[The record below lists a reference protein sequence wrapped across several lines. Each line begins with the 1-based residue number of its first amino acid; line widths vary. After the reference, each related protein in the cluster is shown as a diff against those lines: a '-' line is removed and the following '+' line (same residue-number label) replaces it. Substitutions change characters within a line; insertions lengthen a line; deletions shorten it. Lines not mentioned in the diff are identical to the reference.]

1 VTPQLNEPGS
11 DEGSVKA
18 VISNVFSLL
27 FLVCFQFIV
36 ILRAASREK
45 NWFNFYSGYFNAA
58 KKNRITW
65 LRFVLTNLFIKYK
78 YSILVVIGE
87 QCR

>member
-18 VISNVFSLL
+18 VIPNVFSLL

-45 NWFNFYSGYFNAA
+45 KLVSFLFRLLQCSKKKYSF
-58 KKNRITW
+58 W
-65 LRFVLTNLFIKYK
+65 LRFYK
-78 YSILVVIGE
+78 IYLLNINIAFW
-87 QCR
+87 

>member
-45 NWFNFYSGYFNAA
+45 IGLIFIPATSMQR
-58 KKNRITW
+58 KK
-65 LRFVLTNLFIKYK
+65 
-78 YSILVVIGE
+78 
-87 QCR
+87 

>member
-18 VISNVFSLL
+18 VIPNVFSLL

-45 NWFNFYSGYFNAA
+45 KLVSFLFRLLLCS
-58 KKNRITW
+58 KKKIFF
-65 LRFVLTNLFIKYK
+65 LVEILQNLFIKYK
-78 YSILVVIGE
+78 YCILVVTGK

>member
-18 VISNVFSLL
+18 VIPNVFSLL

-36 ILRAASREK
+36 ILRAASRDK
-45 NWFNFYSGYFNAA
+45 NWYHFYSGYFKAA
-58 KKNRITW
+58 
-65 LRFVLTNLFIKYK
+65 
-78 YSILVVIGE
+78 
-87 QCR
+87 